1 MKPKVFILD
10 VDGVLN
16 TGRFF
21 YTKDGKVMKEF
32 GADDSDALK
41 VLNDQLEIRF
51 VSGDKRGFP
60 ISKARVE
67 DMKFQIDLVS
77 TSRRAAWIK
86 ERYDPKDVIY
96 MGDGILDFLVFREV
110 AYGIAPANGDPETKA
125 KADFVTEAT
134 GGNRAVAEACRHV
147 GHKFFGGFDIEGSTF
162 YKGNDETAGV

>member
-16 TGRFF
+16 TGRFL
-21 YTKDGKVMKEF
+21 YNEEGKVMKEF

-41 VLNDQLEIRF
+41 VLNSDIEIRF

-60 ISKARVE
+60 ISKKRVE

-77 TSRRAAWIK
+77 TFQRIAWIK

-96 MGDGILDFLVFREV
+96 MGDGIFDYLVFEQV
-110 AYGIAPANGDPETKA
+110 AYAIAPANGDADTRA
-125 KADFVTEAT
+125 KADYVTERL
-134 GGNRAVAEACRHV
+134 GGDRAVAEAAKHIAN
-147 GHKFFGGFDIEGSTF
+147 KFFGGFSLEGSCF
-162 YKGNDETAGV
+162 FPNK